1 MPGELYLMWRQYP
14 WLFGEMACDVKIIL
28 TEGVIYASILT
39 IVAFTIERS
48 VHPYHR
54 GLHHREVSPF
64 SPSQPSP

>member
-48 VHPYHR
+48 AHAQITTRAFAH
-54 GLHHREVSPF
+54 F
-64 SPSQPSP
+64 

>member
-14 WLFGEMACDVKIIL
+14 WLFGEMACDIKIIL

-48 VHPYHR
+48 
-54 GLHHREVSPF
+54 ECF
-64 SPSQPSP
+64 TNIF